1 MKKKV
6 IIGIVVACLV
16 VAGIVTAVVIKN
28 NKAKPE
34 EEVQTSNE
42 SVNDE
47 ALANDDSMNKFGE
60 AEDKPTNVYGGYT
73 EADIDHYTDDGFVT
87 KDGSYVITASL
98 DERQKAAWNIYQK
111 YYDDFSAYGPD
122 FYDNVPPMSCSTG
135 YDSSLL
141 VEKTTDKGCGC
152 YVDTAT
158 GKVYYNGMI
167 LPDGG
172 MTDLEDHGAFLKW
185 VLEDTDGRGECTITN
200 ITYAQMQEIYGYP
213 VN

>member
-1 MKKKV
+1 MKKKL

-47 ALANDDSMNKFGE
+47 DLANDDSMNKFGE
-60 AEDKPTNVYGGYT
+60 AEDEPETVYGGYT

-87 KDGSYVITASL
+87 KDGSYVITAPL
-98 DERQKAAWNIYQK
+98 DERQQAAWNTYQN
-111 YYDDFSAYGPD
+111 YYDDFSVYGPD
-122 FYDNVPPMSCSTG
+122 FNDAPPMGGCSTG

-141 VEKTTDKGCGC
+141 VKKTTDKGCEC

-167 LPDGG
+167 LPNGG
-172 MTDLEDHGAFLKW
+172 RVDLEDNDVFIKW
-185 VLEDTDGRGECTITN
+185 VLEDTDGRGECTVNT

-213 VN
+213 IN

>member
-16 VAGIVTAVVIKN
+16 VAGVVTAVVIKN
-28 NKAKPE
+28 NKTKPE

-42 SVNDE
+42 LVIDE
-47 ALANDDSMNKFGE
+47 ALANEDSMNKFGE
-60 AEDKPTNVYGGYT
+60 AEDEPDTVYGGYT

-98 DERQKAAWNIYQK
+98 DERQKAAWNTYQK
-111 YYDDFSAYGPD
+111 YYDDFSNSGPD
-122 FYDNVPPMSCSTG
+122 FDAPPIGTSGTG

-158 GKVYYNGMI
+158 GKVYYNGMT
-167 LPDGG
+167 LPTGG
-172 MTDLEDHGAFLKW
+172 PVSLEDHGAFLKW
-185 VLEDTDGRGECTITN
+185 VLEDTDGRGECTVTN

>member
-16 VAGIVTAVVIKN
+16 VAGVVTAVVIKN
-28 NKAKPE
+28 NKTKPE

-42 SVNDE
+42 LVIDE
-47 ALANDDSMNKFGE
+47 ALANEDSMNKFGE
-60 AEDKPTNVYGGYT
+60 AEDEPDTVYGGYT

-98 DERQKAAWNIYQK
+98 DERQKAAWNTYQK
-111 YYDDFSAYGPD
+111 YYDDFSNYGPD
-122 FYDNVPPMSCSTG
+122 FDAPPIGTSGTG

-158 GKVYYNGMI
+158 GKVYYNGMT
-167 LPDGG
+167 LPTGG
-172 MTDLEDHGAFLKW
+172 PVSLEDHGAFLKW
-185 VLEDTDGRGECTITN
+185 VLEDTDGRGECTVTN